1 VSSCHGQRGD
11 KIQPA
16 VSFHKKRQR
25 QKFGD
30 VSQMRVTTLDTV
42 AGRTIEET
50 IGFARGHAMFTRRI
64 SKKSTA
70 GHRAMEHMSQ
80 EEVAMGLSDVREQ
93 AEAGMVRSAT
103 QMGADSIIGLRI
115 DMVELGNGMFQAI
128 AYGTAVRTT
137 VVVRETP
144 AVTAPIVAGVFGHVA
159 NDADAVVLPFQRR
172 ATAGARV
179 H

>member
-1 VSSCHGQRGD
+1 VKPHHGQRGN

-16 VSFHKKRQR
+16 VSFQKQKKQR
-25 QKFGD
+25 HQFGD

-64 SKKSTA
+64 CKKSTA
-70 GHRAMEHMSQ
+70 GHRAMEHMTQ
-80 EEVAMGLSDVREQ
+80 EEVATGLSDVREQ
-93 AEAGMVRSAT
+93 AEAGMVRSAAN
-103 QMGADSIIGLRI
+103 MGADSIIGLRI

-128 AYGTAVRTT
+128 AYGTAVRT
-137 VVVRETP
+137 V
-144 AVTAPIVAGVFGHVA
+144 AVSLEAPKTIAPVIAGVFGHVA

-172 ATAGARV
+172 AR
-179 H
+179 